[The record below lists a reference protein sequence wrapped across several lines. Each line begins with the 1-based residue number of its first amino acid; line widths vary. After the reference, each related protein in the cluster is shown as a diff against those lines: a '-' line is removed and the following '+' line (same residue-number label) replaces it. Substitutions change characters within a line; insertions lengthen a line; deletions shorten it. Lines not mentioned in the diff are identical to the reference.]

1 MKKEWNYLYAFLV
14 FVLTMAGMTLLPVV
28 FLIVPMVIGGVIAG
42 DFGVDFMG
50 YLYSTSYLNYLS
62 VACYTTLGAPFILWF
77 YFSFHQ
83 RERESFSKRGGR
95 LRPVSFLWLTMLTVG
110 LSYFTNLI
118 FTGITW
124 ISPAFVEN
132 YDSLVESSG
141 ITEYSLMWLFSTL
154 ILPPIVEET
163 IFRGLILK
171 YLQRAGAAFLVAN
184 LIQAVCFGIY
194 HGNIVQG
201 IYTFVIG
208 LFFGYVAWRYDSLI
222 PGMFMHFV
230 YNLIGTVGVELQ
242 SMFLPDILYVLFILG
257 SVPTVVLAMVLI
269 HYRVGETRKE
279 EFIR

>member
-1 MKKEWNYLYAFLV
+1 
-14 FVLTMAGMTLLPVV
+14 
-28 FLIVPMVIGGVIAG
+28 
-42 DFGVDFMG
+42 
-50 YLYSTSYLNYLS
+50 
-62 VACYTTLGAPFILWF
+62 
-77 YFSFHQ
+77 
-83 RERESFSKRGGR
+83 
-95 LRPVSFLWLTMLTVG
+95 
-110 LSYFTNLI
+110 
-118 FTGITW
+118 
-124 ISPAFVEN
+124 
-132 YDSLVESSG
+132 
-141 ITEYSLMWLFSTL
+141 MWLFSTL